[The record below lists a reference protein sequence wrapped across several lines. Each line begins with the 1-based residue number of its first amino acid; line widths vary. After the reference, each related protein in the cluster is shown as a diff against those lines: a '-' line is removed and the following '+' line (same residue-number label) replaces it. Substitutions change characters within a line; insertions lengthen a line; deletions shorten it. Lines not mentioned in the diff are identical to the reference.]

1 MCVCPLLYTFTSLN
15 ACRLSSTHASKH
27 ASKRMRISCTSAPCP
42 IHFQMQRIGLCTHT
56 GRLQCRSL
64 EASRQAVRRG
74 DLHHVCMCVSTS
86 DLYSSV
92 IILLDSM
99 CNPASIKLA
108 ANRARFAVVQSLSA
122 KMAARIPSNADC
134 MYASCG
140 THSACIPRHTKMH
153 THIQP
158 IIQ

>member
-1 MCVCPLLYTFTSLN
+1 MRKYTTGACVSASVHIHISNCMQTVKQ
-15 ACRLSSTHASKH
+15 ACMQAC
-27 ASKRMRISCTSAPCP
+27 KRMYAPCP
-42 IHFQMQRIGLCTHT
+42 NNFQMQRIGLCTW
-56 GRLQCRSL
+56 RLQCRSL
-64 EASRQAVRRG
+64 EASRQTVRRG

-134 MYASCG
+134 RRRPQAQ
-140 THSACIPRHTKMH
+140 TPTDRLKRPFNRRPTAVR
-153 THIQP
+153 
-158 IIQ
+158 

>member
-1 MCVCPLLYTFTSLN
+1 MHADCQASMH
-15 ACRLSSTHASKH
+15 ACQQVEQASKQ
-27 ASKRMRISCTSAPCP
+27 ACMRIYAPCCP
-42 IHFQMQRIGLCTHT
+42 NNFCTRT
-56 GRLQCRSL
+56 RRLQCRRL
-64 EASRQAVRRG
+64 ETSRQAVRRG
-74 DLHHVCMCVSTS
+74 NLHHVCMCVSTS

-134 MYASCG
+134 RRRPQAQ
-140 THSACIPRHTKMH
+140 TPTDRLKRPFNRRPTAVR
-153 THIQP
+153 
-158 IIQ
+158 